1 MSQLPSP
8 STLETHLGYWMRFVS
23 NHVSGAFRERVEAR
37 GATVAE
43 WVALRSLFLLGTA
56 SLRELA
62 AQMGDDTGAA
72 SRLAEKLVKRGLVRR
87 APSRADRRGVEL
99 ALTAAGEALLKD
111 LAEEADRNEA
121 AFFDALSARDRA
133 HLRRILMA
141 LVETNG
147 LTKKPLE

>member
-23 NHVSGAFRERVEAR
+23 NHVSGAFRERVEAQ
-37 GATVAE
+37 GSSVPE
-43 WVALRSLFLLGTA
+43 WVALRSLYLLGTA
-56 SLRELA
+56 SLGDLA
-62 AQMGDDTGAA
+62 RQMGDDTGAA
-72 SRLAEKLVKRGLVRR
+72 SRLAQKLVKKGLVRR

-99 ALTAAGEALLKD
+99 VLTAAGEALLAR

-121 AFFDALSARDRA
+121 VFFDALSARDRA
-133 HLRRILMA
+133 QLRRILMA

-147 LTKKPLE
+147 LTRKPLE